1 MRVDSKKLVA
11 AEVSASFI
19 EVVDDKK
26 RYRKFQVSL
35 GAKIEP
41 RHFGKSDT
49 NYRYDNKILNKH
61 ANQNGAIKVRM
72 NLFEKA
78 LLEAENRFLLDNY
91 IPTVKEFKEELSH
104 RFGLTK
110 RKEILTNP
118 SISSFLKAKI
128 EYDEKNIGSQRKD
141 AISEQTIKLYRT
153 LALYVDNY
161 ETATN
166 SKLLFENF
174 TEQIWWNF
182 WDVQDDILRGKIEV
196 PVKQGRRKQAIKEYG
211 FAVNSIRKYQTAF
224 IKVLRLAQADSMQM
238 PLDISDR
245 TLVLKAVPSHKDFYI
260 DEGILQE
267 IINCSP
273 DSEAL
278 LEAKDYIILA
288 CLTGMR
294 YQSMA
299 IAHLSPIK
307 QCVESDYNFYY
318 IHSHQGKTRTDC
330 YIPLL
335 QPVLDVLDR
344 HGNKFPKFSQNAVI
358 NKNIKELFEVFD
370 INEVETIHSF
380 KDGLVNK
387 KRKINELV
395 SSHDFRKSFY
405 TNLMLLKVN
414 ESVIDN
420 ITHPDKQRDNAM
432 GKIYNKATMLDK
444 AKLFVDEVRNI
455 NSKIYSFKK

>member
-11 AEVSASFI
+11 AEVSASFV

-26 RYRKFQVSL
+26 IYRKFQVSL
-35 GAKIEP
+35 GVKIEP

-61 ANQNGAIKVRM
+61 ANQNGSIKVRM

-78 LLEAENRFLLDNY
+78 LIATENFFLLDNY
-91 IPTVKEFKEELSH
+91 TPTVKEFKEELSI

-110 RKEILTNP
+110 RKEISTNP

-128 EYDEKNIGSQRKD
+128 ECDEKNIGSQRKD

-161 ETATN
+161 ETVTKT
-166 SKLLFENF
+166 KLLFENLNVDL
-174 TEQIWWNF
+174 WWKF
-182 WDVQDDILRGKIEV
+182 WDTQDDILRGKIQL
-196 PVKQGRRKQAIKEYG
+196 PVKEGRRKQTVKEYG

-224 IKVLRLAQADSMQM
+224 IKVLRLAQADNIPMS
-238 PLDISDR
+238 LDLNDK

-260 DEGILQE
+260 NEGILQE
-267 IINCSP
+267 IINYSP

-278 LEAKDYIILA
+278 REAKEYILLA

-299 IAHLSPIK
+299 IAHISQIK
-307 QCVESDYNFYY
+307 QCVEHDYNFYY
-318 IHSHQGKTRTDC
+318 IHSHQGKTKTDC
-330 YIPLL
+330 HIPLL
-335 QPVLDVLDR
+335 KPVLDILDR
-344 HGNKFPKFSQNAVI
+344 HGNRFPKFSQNAVI
-358 NKNIKELFEVFD
+358 NRNIKELFEVID
-370 INEVETIHSF
+370 INVVETIHSF
-380 KDGLVNK
+380 KDGLIKK

-405 TNLMLLKVN
+405 TNLILLKVN
-414 ESVIDN
+414 DRVIDN
-420 ITHPDKQRDNAM
+420 ITHPDKPRENSMANT
-432 GKIYNKATMLDK
+432 YNKATMLDK
-444 AKLFVDEVRNI
+444 AKMFVDEIKMV
-455 NSKIYSFKK
+455 NSDIYSF